1 MIPRHVPPKNEESCD
16 GYRSFRV
23 MFTQNINSKKDFTIT
38 LFKKQAFSQ
47 KFPLI
52 IQPIS

>member
-16 GYRSFRV
+16 CPRSFQV
-23 MFTQNINSKKDFTIT
+23 MFIQNTYSINDFTTT

-47 KFPLI
+47 KFP
-52 IQPIS
+52 